1 MITESLSLFF
11 SFLKVGAFSFG
22 GAYSLIPVI
31 EKEVVQSHSWLA
43 QDEFLRVLSMVEIF
57 PGAISIKFATY
68 TGYKIAGIPG
78 VVAANLGN
86 MAVPI
91 ALILAASYLFAFV
104 EANPRLMKAVEGM
117 KFAILGMILAILY
130 QYTLKN
136 YPGAGSII
144 FLVLGFSLTLFFR
157 LHPALIAVISGVL
170 AYFLPMLI

>member
-1 MITESLSLFF
+1 MITSIFDLFV

-78 VVAANLGN
+78 VFAANLGN
-86 MAVPI
+86 MAVPVG
-91 ALILAASYLFAFV
+91 LILAASYLFAYV
-104 EANPRLMKAVEGM
+104 EANPRIMKAVEGM
-117 KFAILGMILAILY
+117 KFAIIGMILAILY
-130 QYTLKN
+130 QYTFKN
-136 YPGAGSII
+136 YSSAGNLL
-144 FLVLGFSLTLFFR
+144 FLALGFSLTTFFK
-157 LHPALIAVISGVL
+157 LHPALIALISGVI
-170 AYFLPMLI
+170 AYYIPMLI